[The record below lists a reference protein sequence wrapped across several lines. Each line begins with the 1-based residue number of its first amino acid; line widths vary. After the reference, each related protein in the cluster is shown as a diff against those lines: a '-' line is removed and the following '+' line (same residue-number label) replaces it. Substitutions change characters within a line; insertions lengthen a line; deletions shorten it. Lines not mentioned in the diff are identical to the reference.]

1 MFFKPVPQSEGTQ
14 MTIEKPFIVGA
25 GIMGAGVGQL
35 CAQQGFD
42 VVIVDTA
49 DEIINAAREKVE
61 GGLRKRV
68 EKEKISQEEMDTV
81 LSRMTWSTDLEL
93 AGGSDFVIETIF
105 ENIDA
110 KKEVFAKMD
119 AVCRSETILAT
130 NTTALS
136 VSEIASATSRPDK
149 VVGMHFFNPAVIMK
163 LVEIIRG
170 ENTSDETIETTRA
183 FADVLGKV
191 PIATAR
197 EAPAGIVSRV
207 LAGLL
212 NEAAVVYS
220 DGIASPEDI
229 DTAMKLGAG
238 LPMGPLAL
246 IDMIGLDIHLAK
258 METLY
263 SKLNDDRYIP
273 PEIIREL
280 IAEGK
285 LGRKS
290 GEGFHKY

>member
-1 MFFKPVPQSEGTQ
+1 MDIKRPFVVGT
-14 MTIEKPFIVGA
+14 

-35 CAQQGFD
+35 CAQQGYD
-42 VVIVDTA
+42 VTVVDIS
-49 DEIINAAREKVE
+49 DEIIEQARGKVE
-61 GGLRKRV
+61 AGLGRRV
-68 EKEKISQEEMDTV
+68 EKEKITQQEMDSV
-81 LSRMTWSTDLEL
+81 LSHMKWSTDLGL
-93 AGGSDFVIETIF
+93 AQECDFVVEAIN

-110 KKEVFAKMD
+110 KKEVFKILD
-119 AVCRSETILAT
+119 ASCSPETILAT

-149 VVGMHFFNPAVIMK
+149 VIGMHFFNPAVIMK

-170 ENTSDETIETTRA
+170 EKTSDETIATTKK
-183 FADVLGKV
+183 FAEDLGKV
-191 PIATAR
+191 PIATAK
-197 EAPAGIVSRV
+197 EAPAGIVSRI

-212 NEAAVVYS
+212 NEAAAVYA
-220 DGIASPEDI
+220 DGIASPQDI
-229 DTAMKLGAG
+229 DEAMKLGAG

-263 SKLNDDRYIP
+263 AKLKDERYRP
-273 PEIIREL
+273 PEIIKEM

-285 LGRKS
+285 LGRKA
-290 GEGFHKY
+290 GEGFYKY

>member
-1 MFFKPVPQSEGTQ
+1 MEVK
-14 MTIEKPFIVGA
+14 KPFVVGA

-35 CAQQGFD
+35 CAQQGYD
-42 VVIVDTA
+42 VTVVDISDELVEKAKGKVTA
-49 DEIINAAREKVE
+49 
-61 GGLRKRV
+61 GLSRRV
-68 EKEKISQEEMDTV
+68 ENGKITQEEMDAV
-81 LSRMTWSTDLEL
+81 LSRLNWSTGLEL
-93 AGGSDFVIETIF
+93 AGDSDFVVEAII
-105 ENIDA
+105 ENIGA
-110 KKEVFAKMD
+110 KKEVFQKLD
-119 AVCRSETILAT
+119 SICPPGTILAT

-136 VSEIASATSRPDK
+136 VSDIASATQRPDK

-170 ENTSDETIETTRA
+170 DQTSDETIAATKK
-183 FADVLGKV
+183 FAEDLGKV
-191 PIATAR
+191 PIATAK

-212 NEAAVVYS
+212 NEAATVYA
-220 DGIASPEDI
+220 DGIASAGDI
-229 DTAMKLGAG
+229 DEAMKLGAG

-263 SKLNDDRYIP
+263 GKLKDERYKP
-273 PEIIREL
+273 PEIIRKM

-285 LGRKS
+285 LGKKS
-290 GEGFHKY
+290 GEGFYKY